1 MINWQF
7 YPKSDEIP
15 DHLRQVVRVFET
27 RENLIGSSAHSLR
40 SDDVLRALSADLFS
54 LGFAVETG
62 KSRADRIQVPVRF
75 GRNGRIEQSFAADG
89 WNRQT
94 ATVVEIE
101 AGRAVANYQF
111 LKDLFEACM
120 MHDVAYLV
128 VAVRNVYAGGGIE
141 SRDFEK
147 VATFFDTLYASGRL
161 RLPLDGVLVVGY

>member
-1 MINWQF
+1 MITWQF
-7 YPKSDEIP
+7 YPKSDAIP
-15 DHLRQVVRVFET
+15 THLSQVVHVFEA
-27 RENLIGSSAHSLR
+27 RADAIDSPAHLLR
-40 SDDVLRALSADLFS
+40 SDDVLQVVQSDLLS
-54 LGFAVETG
+54 LGFSVETG
-62 KSRADRIQVPVRF
+62 KSSARRVHVPVLF
-75 GRNGRIEQSFAADG
+75 GRNGRIEHAFAADA

-120 MHDVAYLV
+120 MHDVEYLV
-128 VAVRNVYAGGGIE
+128 IAVRNIYGGGGVE

-161 RLPLDGVLVVGY
+161 RLPLDGVLIIGY